1 MSFGPINDAVYI
13 LYSDNFFSLFF
24 LFFNKCSYVKCYFAT
39 DEMRSL
45 ANTMFLSSYPLLPTL
60 YSSFM
65 TDVALI
71 RFLLFFF
78 PFYD

>member
-24 LFFNKCSYVKCYFAT
+24 FFLNKCSYVKCYFVT

-45 ANTMFLSSYPLLPTL
+45 ANTMFLSSYPPLLTL

-65 TDVALI
+65 IDVALI
-71 RFLLFFF
+71 RFLFFF
-78 PFYD
+78 SIL